1 MLNIWYEEPCRTL
14 SEAAGPGALSS
25 SSSFHRDRKFHSLQ
39 GADGRVRRQ
48 NAEHPHCSAEA
59 VKHSGK
65 AAGRANSIL
74 PRCGAGFVQSDSP
87 GRADTG
93 FGMSRLHPQPA
104 VCRTP
109 WSCHPKLP
117 PLASHVPTLTVPWGH
132 GLAPLLTGAV
142 GGHVVVGVLAV
153 VLDGCLVGG
162 QVVPGG
168 EGDKAVLQLRRCFAV
183 RN

>member
-1 MLNIWYEEPCRTL
+1 M
-14 SEAAGPGALSS
+14 
-25 SSSFHRDRKFHSLQ
+25 
-39 GADGRVRRQ
+39 
-48 NAEHPHCSAEA
+48 
-59 VKHSGK
+59 KHSGK

-168 EGDKAVLQLRRCFAV
+168 EGDKAVLQLRRRFAV